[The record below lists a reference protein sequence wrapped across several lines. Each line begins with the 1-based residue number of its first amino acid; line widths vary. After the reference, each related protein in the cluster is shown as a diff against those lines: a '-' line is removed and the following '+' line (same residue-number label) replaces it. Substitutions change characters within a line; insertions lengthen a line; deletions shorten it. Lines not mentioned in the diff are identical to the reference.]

1 VPDDPY
7 IDPVSGVLRNKLRLN
22 TAEELAAA
30 EREITHAALIL
41 IRESPVR
48 AAYDLP
54 HLCAIHQRIFGDIYE
69 WAGQIRTVAIAK
81 GSLFCLPWYIEYSSA
96 DIFRAL
102 RSENLLRGLERRP
115 FIDRLTFYLGE
126 VNTVHPFREGN
137 GRTQRAFFEQL
148 AREAGF
154 TLNWQ
159 HLDAARNIEASAS
172 IMHGDA
178 EPMRK
183 MLDPLLTDGTFA
195 RVTCRGVA
203 MSSGAVFVQPV
214 DGGVPSPP

>member
-1 VPDDPY
+1 VPDDPS

-159 HLDAARNIEASAS
+159 HLDAARTSRHPHRSCTATRSRCGRCS
-172 IMHGDA
+172 T
-178 EPMRK
+178 R
-183 MLDPLLTDGTFA
+183 
-195 RVTCRGVA
+195 
-203 MSSGAVFVQPV
+203 S
-214 DGGVPSPP
+214 

>member
-1 VPDDPY
+1 VPGDPY
-7 IDPVSGVLRNKLRLN
+7 TDPVTGVLRNKLRLD

-30 EREITHAALIL
+30 ERDITHAALIL

-54 HLCAIHQRIFGDIYE
+54 HLCAIHRRIFGDIYE

-81 GSLFCLPWYIEYSSA
+81 GSPFCLPQYIESSSA

-102 RSENLLRGLERRP
+102 RGENSLRGLARGP
-115 FIDRLTFYLGE
+115 FIDQLTFYLGE
-126 VNTVHPFREGN
+126 VNAIHPFREGN

-148 AREAGF
+148 ARDAGF

-159 HLDAARNIEASAS
+159 HLDAARNIEASAA
-172 IMHGDA
+172 IMRGDA

-183 MLDPLLTDGTFA
+183 MLYMLVTDGT
-195 RVTCRGVA
+195 
-203 MSSGAVFVQPV
+203 
-214 DGGVPSPP
+214 

>member
-1 VPDDPY
+1 MPDDPY

-22 TAEELAAA
+22 TAQELAAA

-81 GSLFCLPWYIEYSSA
+81 GSLFCLPHYIESSSA

-102 RSENLLRGLERRP
+102 RGENFLQGLERRS
-115 FIDRLTFYLGE
+115 FVDRLTFYLGE
-126 VNTVHPFREGN
+126 VNAVHPFREGN

-183 MLDPLLTDGTFA
+183 MLDPLLTDGTSA
-195 RVTCRGVA
+195 T
-203 MSSGAVFVQPV
+203 
-214 DGGVPSPP
+214 

>member
-22 TAEELAAA
+22 TAEEHAAA

-81 GSLFCLPWYIEYSSA
+81 GRP
-96 DIFRAL
+96 
-102 RSENLLRGLERRP
+102 ERQGSR
-115 FIDRLTFYLGE
+115 
-126 VNTVHPFREGN
+126 
-137 GRTQRAFFEQL
+137 
-148 AREAGF
+148 
-154 TLNWQ
+154 
-159 HLDAARNIEASAS
+159 
-172 IMHGDA
+172 
-178 EPMRK
+178 
-183 MLDPLLTDGTFA
+183 
-195 RVTCRGVA
+195 
-203 MSSGAVFVQPV
+203 
-214 DGGVPSPP
+214 

>member
-96 DIFRAL
+96 HIFRAL

-183 MLDPLLTDGTFA
+183 MLDPLLTDGTSA
-195 RVTCRGVA
+195 A
-203 MSSGAVFVQPV
+203 
-214 DGGVPSPP
+214 